1 MNGLFITGTDTEV
14 GKTVVG
20 CGLARELTRQHH
32 AVAVRKPV
40 ESGCSRRDGELW
52 PADGAALQRA
62 AGEREPLETVTP
74 LRLAHALSPARAA
87 RLEGVSLCLYDLIAA
102 ARTGPPDD
110 YYLVEGAGG
119 FLSPLAD
126 DALNADL
133 AVALGLPVLLV
144 VADRLGCINHA
155 LLTAEAIEHRGL
167 RLAGVVVNAA
177 DGTADDAAMDNRED
191 LASRLGGAVIAH
203 RHGREDRHA
212 AERLVE
218 SLGGGAAGAPPIAD
232 EA

>member
-1 MNGLFITGTDTEV
+1 MNGLFITGTDTAV

-20 CGLARELTRQHH
+20 CGLARELTRLGR

-40 ESGCSRRDGELW
+40 ESGCSRREGELW
-52 PADGAALQRA
+52 PADGAALHRA
-62 AGEREPLETVTP
+62 AGEREALETVTP
-74 LRLAHALSPARAA
+74 LRLARALSPERAA

-119 FLSPLAD
+119 FLSPLAG

-155 LLTAEAIEHRGL
+155 LLSVEAIEHRGL

-177 DGTADDAAMDNRED
+177 DSPADAAMDNRED
-191 LASRLGGAVIAH
+191 LATRLGKPVIAH
-203 RHGREDRHA
+203 RHGREDRPAVAH
-212 AERLVE
+212 LVE
-218 SLGGGAAGAPPIAD
+218 ALGLGAAGATAPVGEP
-232 EA
+232 